1 MIRPS
6 DLIYQIPNM
15 RGKMKEM
22 NIVEA
27 APIRDQ
33 VADIL
38 RKRIISGDLAN
49 GEKLSERQISTELNI
64 STTPVKEAFRLLQA
78 EGLIYTLPRKGSF
91 VSANASEH
99 AYQVMLLRS
108 SIDGVAAYLAA
119 KRINEELYNTMEEPL
134 MKSEELINKGADD
147 GEAISYYNELFHIA
161 IREASGNEQII
172 AMGNNLSSIDKSLRR
187 LVNRDTVSVKSRHS
201 EHKQILEFIRR
212 GSCEEAE
219 LAMVHH
225 IRKANMPLLNK

>member
-1 MIRPS
+1 
-6 DLIYQIPNM
+6 
-15 RGKMKEM
+15 M
-22 NIVEA
+22 NIVEVV
-27 APIRDQ
+27 PIRDQ

-49 GEKLSERQISTELNI
+49 GERLSERQISAELNI

-119 KRINEELYNTMEEPL
+119 KRINEELYNAIEDPL
-134 MKSEELINKGADD
+134 MKAEKLINKGADD
-147 GEAISYYNELFHIA
+147 GEAISQYNDQFHMA
-161 IREASGNEQII
+161 IREASGNEQVI

-187 LVNRDTVSVKSRHS
+187 LINRDSTLMKSRHS
-201 EHKQILEFIRR
+201 EHKQILECIRR

-219 LAMVHH
+219 MAMVHH

>member
-1 MIRPS
+1 
-6 DLIYQIPNM
+6 
-15 RGKMKEM
+15 MKEM
-22 NIVEA
+22 NIVEV

-119 KRINEELYNTMEEPL
+119 KMINEELYNTMGEPL

-172 AMGNNLSSIDKSLRR
+172 AMGNNLSSIDKSLRS
-187 LVNRDTVSVKSRHS
+187 LVNRDPIAMKSRHS

>member
-1 MIRPS
+1 
-6 DLIYQIPNM
+6 
-15 RGKMKEM
+15 MKEM

-119 KRINEELYNTMEEPL
+119 KRINEERYQIMEEPL
-134 MKSEELINKGADD
+134 MKAEELINEGTED
-147 GEAISYYNELFHIA
+147 GETISHYNDLFHIA

-187 LVNRDTVSVKSRHS
+187 LVNRDSVSMKSRHS

-212 GSCEEAE
+212 GNCEEAE

>member
-1 MIRPS
+1 
-6 DLIYQIPNM
+6 
-15 RGKMKEM
+15 M

-27 APIRDQ
+27 VPIRDQ

-49 GEKLSERQISTELNI
+49 GERLSERQISAELNI
-64 STTPVKEAFRLLQA
+64 STTPIKEAFRLLQA

-119 KRINEELYNTMEEPL
+119 KRINEELYNAIEDPL
-134 MKSEELINKGADD
+134 MKAEKLINKGADD
-147 GEAISYYNELFHIA
+147 GEAISQYNDQFHMA
-161 IREASGNEQII
+161 IREASGNEQVI

-187 LVNRDTVSVKSRHS
+187 LINRDSTLMKSRHS
-201 EHKQILEFIRR
+201 EHKQILECIRR

-219 LAMVHH
+219 MAMVHH

>member
-1 MIRPS
+1 
-6 DLIYQIPNM
+6 
-15 RGKMKEM
+15 M

-38 RKRIISGDLAN
+38 RKRIISGELAN
-49 GEKLSERQISTELNI
+49 GERLSERQISSELNI

-78 EGLIYTLPRKGSF
+78 EGLIYTLPRRGSF

-119 KRINEELYNTMEEPL
+119 KRNNEELFRTMEEPL
-134 MKSEELINKGADD
+134 LKAEELINEGAEDS
-147 GEAISYYNELFHIA
+147 EMISHYNDAFHLA
-161 IREASGNEQII
+161 IREASGNEQITLTPAI
-172 AMGNNLSSIDKSLRR
+172 SFKLSSIALRFNGIFFLR
-187 LVNRDTVSVKSRHS
+187 IFFKMLSYDLTLVL
-201 EHKQILEFIRR
+201 ILSI
-212 GSCEEAE
+212 G
-219 LAMVHH
+219 
-225 IRKANMPLLNK
+225 LLSYSKDNS

>member
-1 MIRPS
+1 
-6 DLIYQIPNM
+6 
-15 RGKMKEM
+15 MKEM

-49 GEKLSERQISTELNI
+49 GEKLSERQISAELNI

-119 KRINEELYNTMEEPL
+119 KRINDAYD
-134 MKSEELINKGADD
+134 I
-147 GEAISYYNELFHIA
+147 
-161 IREASGNEQII
+161 
-172 AMGNNLSSIDKSLRR
+172 
-187 LVNRDTVSVKSRHS
+187 
-201 EHKQILEFIRR
+201 
-212 GSCEEAE
+212 SCELERKRVECAIMIKAAEAE
-219 LAMVHH
+219 KDEA
-225 IRKANMPLLNK
+225 RNEEK

>member
-1 MIRPS
+1 
-6 DLIYQIPNM
+6 
-15 RGKMKEM
+15 MKEM

-99 AYQVMLLRS
+99 ACQAMLLRS

-119 KRINEELYNTMEEPL
+119 KRRNEELYQTMEGPL
-134 MKSEELINKGADD
+134 MKAEELINNGAED
-147 GEAISYYNELFHIA
+147 GETISHYNDLFHIA
-161 IREASGNEQII
+161 IREASGNKQII
-172 AMGNNLSSIDKSLRR
+172 AMGNHLSSIDKSLRR
-187 LVNRDTVSVKSRHS
+187 LVNQDPVSVTSRHS
-201 EHKQILEFIRR
+201 EHKQILELIRR

-219 LAMVHH
+219 QTMVHH
-225 IRKANMPLLNK
+225 IRKANMPLLKK

>member
-1 MIRPS
+1 
-6 DLIYQIPNM
+6 
-15 RGKMKEM
+15 MKGR

-38 RKRIISGDLAN
+38 RKRIISGELAKC
-49 GEKLSERQISTELNI
+49 ERLSERQISSELNI

-78 EGLIYTLPRKGSF
+78 EGLIYTLPRRGSF

-119 KRINEELYNTMEEPL
+119 KRNNEELFRTMEEPL
-134 MKSEELINKGADD
+134 LKAEELINEGAEDS
-147 GEAISYYNELFHIA
+147 EMISHYNDAFHLA

-187 LVNRDTVSVKSRHS
+187 LVNRDAGSIKSRHN
-201 EHKQILEFIRR
+201 EHKQILEFIRK
-212 GSCEEAE
+212 GNCEEAE

-225 IRKANMPLLNK
+225 VRKGNTPLLSK

>member
-1 MIRPS
+1 
-6 DLIYQIPNM
+6 
-15 RGKMKEM
+15 M

-27 APIRDQ
+27 VPIRDQ

-38 RKRIISGDLAN
+38 RKRIISRDLAN
-49 GEKLSERQISTELNI
+49 GERLSERQISAELNI

-78 EGLIYTLPRKGSF
+78 EALIYTLPRKGSF

-119 KRINEELYNTMEEPL
+119 KRINEELYNAIEDPL
-134 MKSEELINKGADD
+134 MKAEKLINKGADD
-147 GEAISYYNELFHIA
+147 GEAISQYNDQFHMA
-161 IREASGNEQII
+161 IREASGNEQVI

-187 LVNRDTVSVKSRHS
+187 LINRDSTLMKSRHS
-201 EHKQILEFIRR
+201 EHKQILECIRR

-219 LAMVHH
+219 MAMVHH

>member
-1 MIRPS
+1 
-6 DLIYQIPNM
+6 
-15 RGKMKEM
+15 MKEM

-64 STTPVKEAFRLLQA
+64 STTPVKEAFRQLQA

-119 KRINEELYNTMEEPL
+119 KRINEELYQTMEEPL
-134 MKSEELINKGADD
+134 MKAEELINEGTEDS
-147 GEAISYYNELFHIA
+147 EMISHYNDLFHIA

-187 LVNRDTVSVKSRHS
+187 LVNRDVVSMKSRHS
-201 EHKQILEFIRR
+201 EHKQILEFIRQ

-225 IRKANMPLLNK
+225 IRKANMPLLDK

>member
-1 MIRPS
+1 MKNWNYDKTIRS
-6 DLIYQIPNM
+6 DISDSKHV
-15 RGKMKEM
+15 RKMKEM

-49 GEKLSERQISTELNI
+49 GEKLSERQISAELNI

-119 KRINEELYNTMEEPL
+119 KRINEELYNAIEEPL

-147 GEAISYYNELFHIA
+147 GEAISYYNELFH
-161 IREASGNEQII
+161 I

>member
-1 MIRPS
+1 
-6 DLIYQIPNM
+6 
-15 RGKMKEM
+15 M

-27 APIRDQ
+27 VPIRDQ
-33 VADIL
+33 VEDIL

-49 GEKLSERQISTELNI
+49 GERLSERQISAELNI

-119 KRINEELYNTMEEPL
+119 KRINEELYNAIEDPL
-134 MKSEELINKGADD
+134 MKAEKLINKGADD
-147 GEAISYYNELFHIA
+147 GEAISQYNDQFHMA
-161 IREASGNEQII
+161 IREASGNEQVI

-187 LVNRDTVSVKSRHS
+187 LINRDSTLMKSRHS
-201 EHKQILEFIRR
+201 EHKQILECIRR

-219 LAMVHH
+219 MAMVHH

>member
-1 MIRPS
+1 
-6 DLIYQIPNM
+6 
-15 RGKMKEM
+15 M

-27 APIRDQ
+27 GPIRDQ

-49 GEKLSERQISTELNI
+49 GERLSERQISAELNI

-119 KRINEELYNTMEEPL
+119 KRINEELYNAIEDPL
-134 MKSEELINKGADD
+134 MKAEKLINKGADD
-147 GEAISYYNELFHIA
+147 GEAISQYNDQFHMA
-161 IREASGNEQII
+161 IREASGNEQVI

-187 LVNRDTVSVKSRHS
+187 LINRDSTLMKSRHS
-201 EHKQILEFIRR
+201 EHKQILECIRR

-219 LAMVHH
+219 MAMVHH

>member
-1 MIRPS
+1 
-6 DLIYQIPNM
+6 
-15 RGKMKEM
+15 M

-27 APIRDQ
+27 VPIRDQ

-49 GEKLSERQISTELNI
+49 GERLSERQISAELNI

-119 KRINEELYNTMEEPL
+119 KRINEELYNAIEDPL
-134 MKSEELINKGADD
+134 MKAEKLINKGADD
-147 GEAISYYNELFHIA
+147 GEAISQYNDQFHMA
-161 IREASGNEQII
+161 IREASGNEQVI

-187 LVNRDTVSVKSRHS
+187 LINRDSTLMKSRHS
-201 EHKQILEFIRR
+201 EHKQILECIRR

-219 LAMVHH
+219 MAMVHH

>member
-1 MIRPS
+1 
-6 DLIYQIPNM
+6 
-15 RGKMKEM
+15 M

-27 APIRDQ
+27 VPIRDQ

-49 GEKLSERQISTELNI
+49 GERLSERQISAELNI

-119 KRINEELYNTMEEPL
+119 KRINEELYNAIEDPL
-134 MKSEELINKGADD
+134 MKAEKLINTGTDD
-147 GEAISYYNELFHIA
+147 GEAISQYNDQFHMA
-161 IREASGNEQII
+161 IREASGNEQVI
-172 AMGNNLSSIDKSLRR
+172 AMGNNLTSIDKSLRR
-187 LVNRDTVSVKSRHS
+187 LINRDSTLMKSRHS
-201 EHKQILEFIRR
+201 EHKQILECIRR

-219 LAMVHH
+219 MAMVHH

>member
-1 MIRPS
+1 
-6 DLIYQIPNM
+6 
-15 RGKMKEM
+15 M

-27 APIRDQ
+27 VPIRDQ

-49 GEKLSERQISTELNI
+49 GERLSERQISAELNI

-119 KRINEELYNTMEEPL
+119 KRINEELYNAIEDPF
-134 MKSEELINKGADD
+134 MKAEKLINKGADD
-147 GEAISYYNELFHIA
+147 GEAISQYNDQFHMA
-161 IREASGNEQII
+161 IREASGNEQVI

-187 LVNRDTVSVKSRHS
+187 LINRDSTLMKSRHS
-201 EHKQILEFIRR
+201 EHKQILECIRR

-219 LAMVHH
+219 MAMVHH

>member
-1 MIRPS
+1 
-6 DLIYQIPNM
+6 
-15 RGKMKEM
+15 M

-27 APIRDQ
+27 VPIRDQ

-49 GEKLSERQISTELNI
+49 GERLSERQISAELNI

-91 VSANASEH
+91 VSANVSER

-119 KRINEELYNTMEEPL
+119 KRINEELYNAIEDPL
-134 MKSEELINKGADD
+134 MKAEKLINKGADD
-147 GEAISYYNELFHIA
+147 GEAISQYNDQFHMA
-161 IREASGNEQII
+161 IREASGNEHVI

-187 LVNRDTVSVKSRHS
+187 LINRDSTLMKSRHS
-201 EHKQILEFIRR
+201 EHKQILECIRR

-219 LAMVHH
+219 MAMVHH

>member
-1 MIRPS
+1 
-6 DLIYQIPNM
+6 
-15 RGKMKEM
+15 M

-78 EGLIYTLPRKGSF
+78 EGLIYTLPRQGSF

-119 KRINEELYNTMEEPL
+119 KRINEELYNAIEDPL
-134 MKSEELINKGADD
+134 MKAEKLINTGTDD
-147 GEAISYYNELFHIA
+147 GEAISQYNDQFHMA
-161 IREASGNEQII
+161 IREASGNEQVI
-172 AMGNNLSSIDKSLRR
+172 AMGNNLTSIDKSLRR
-187 LVNRDTVSVKSRHS
+187 LINRDSTLMKSRHS
-201 EHKQILEFIRR
+201 EHKQILECIRR

-219 LAMVHH
+219 MAMVHH

>member
-1 MIRPS
+1 
-6 DLIYQIPNM
+6 
-15 RGKMKEM
+15 MKEM

-27 APIRDQ
+27 VPIRDQ

-49 GEKLSERQISTELNI
+49 GERLSERQISAELNI

-119 KRINEELYNTMEEPL
+119 KRINEELYNAIEDPL
-134 MKSEELINKGADD
+134 MKAEKLINKGADD
-147 GEAISYYNELFHIA
+147 GEAISQYNDQFHMA
-161 IREASGNEQII
+161 IREASGNEQVI

-187 LVNRDTVSVKSRHS
+187 LINRDSTLMKSRHS
-201 EHKQILEFIRR
+201 EHKQILECIRR

-219 LAMVHH
+219 MAMVHH

>member
-1 MIRPS
+1 MRKNERNEYCGSRS
-6 DLIYQIPNM
+6 DS
-15 RGKMKEM
+15 R
-22 NIVEA
+22 
-27 APIRDQ
+27 Q

-49 GEKLSERQISTELNI
+49 GERLSERQISAELNI

-119 KRINEELYNTMEEPL
+119 KRINEELYNAIEDPL
-134 MKSEELINKGADD
+134 MKAEKLINKGADD
-147 GEAISYYNELFHIA
+147 GEAISQYNDQFHMA
-161 IREASGNEQII
+161 IREASGNEQVI

-187 LVNRDTVSVKSRHS
+187 LINRDSTLMKSRHS
-201 EHKQILEFIRR
+201 EHKQILECIRR

-219 LAMVHH
+219 MAMVHH

>member
-1 MIRPS
+1 M
-6 DLIYQIPNM
+6 
-15 RGKMKEM
+15 GKNSANVRSET
-22 NIVEA
+22 
-27 APIRDQ
+27 Q
-33 VADIL
+33 S
-38 RKRIISGDLAN
+38 RISAL
-49 GEKLSERQISTELNI
+49 
-64 STTPVKEAFRLLQA
+64 TPVKEAFRLLQA
-78 EGLIYTLPRKGSF
+78 EGLIHTLPRKGSF

-119 KRINEELYNTMEEPL
+119 KRINEELYNTMEVPL

-212 GSCEEAE
+212 EAVKKRNW
-219 LAMVHH
+219 LWAPYP
-225 IRKANMPLLNK
+225 KGKYAAFK

>member
-1 MIRPS
+1 
-6 DLIYQIPNM
+6 
-15 RGKMKEM
+15 M

-27 APIRDQ
+27 VPIRDQ

-38 RKRIISGDLAN
+38 RKRIVSGDLAN
-49 GEKLSERQISTELNI
+49 GERLSERQISAELNI

-119 KRINEELYNTMEEPL
+119 KRINEELYNAIEDPL
-134 MKSEELINKGADD
+134 MKAEKLINKGADD
-147 GEAISYYNELFHIA
+147 GEAISQYNDQFHMA
-161 IREASGNEQII
+161 IREASGNEQVI

-187 LVNRDTVSVKSRHS
+187 LINRDSTLMKSRHS
-201 EHKQILEFIRR
+201 EHKQILECIRR

-219 LAMVHH
+219 MAMVHH

>member
-1 MIRPS
+1 
-6 DLIYQIPNM
+6 
-15 RGKMKEM
+15 MKEM

-49 GEKLSERQISTELNI
+49 GEKLSERQISAELNI

-99 AYQVMLLRS
+99 AYQ
-108 SIDGVAAYLAA
+108 
-119 KRINEELYNTMEEPL
+119 
-134 MKSEELINKGADD
+134 
-147 GEAISYYNELFHIA
+147 
-161 IREASGNEQII
+161 
-172 AMGNNLSSIDKSLRR
+172 
-187 LVNRDTVSVKSRHS
+187 
-201 EHKQILEFIRR
+201 
-212 GSCEEAE
+212 
-219 LAMVHH
+219 
-225 IRKANMPLLNK
+225 

>member
-1 MIRPS
+1 
-6 DLIYQIPNM
+6 
-15 RGKMKEM
+15 MKKM

-99 AYQVMLLRS
+99 ACQAMLLRS

-119 KRINEELYNTMEEPL
+119 KRRNEELYQTMEGPL
-134 MKSEELINKGADD
+134 MKAEELINNGAED
-147 GEAISYYNELFHIA
+147 GETISHYNDLFHIA
-161 IREASGNEQII
+161 IREASGNKQII
-172 AMGNNLSSIDKSLRR
+172 AMGNHLSSIDKSLRR
-187 LVNRDTVSVKSRHS
+187 LVNQDPVSVTSRHS
-201 EHKQILEFIRR
+201 EHKQILELIRR

-219 LAMVHH
+219 QTMVHH

>member
-1 MIRPS
+1 
-6 DLIYQIPNM
+6 
-15 RGKMKEM
+15 M

-27 APIRDQ
+27 VPIRDQ

-49 GEKLSERQISTELNI
+49 GERLSERQISAELNI

-119 KRINEELYNTMEEPL
+119 KRINEELYNAIEDPL
-134 MKSEELINKGADD
+134 MKAEKLINKGADD
-147 GEAISYYNELFHIA
+147 GEAISQYNDQFHMA
-161 IREASGNEQII
+161 IREASGNEQVI
-172 AMGNNLSSIDKSLRR
+172 AMGNNSSSIDKSLRR
-187 LVNRDTVSVKSRHS
+187 LINRDSTLMKSRHS
-201 EHKQILEFIRR
+201 EHKQILECIRR

-219 LAMVHH
+219 MAMVHH

>member
-1 MIRPS
+1 
-6 DLIYQIPNM
+6 
-15 RGKMKEM
+15 M

-27 APIRDQ
+27 VPIRDQ
-33 VADIL
+33 MADIL

-49 GEKLSERQISTELNI
+49 GERLSERQISAELNI

-119 KRINEELYNTMEEPL
+119 KRINEELYNAIEDPL
-134 MKSEELINKGADD
+134 MKAEKLINKGADD
-147 GEAISYYNELFHIA
+147 GEAISQYNDQFHMA
-161 IREASGNEQII
+161 IREASGNEQVI

-187 LVNRDTVSVKSRHS
+187 LINRDSTLMKSRHS
-201 EHKQILEFIRR
+201 EHKQILECIRR

-219 LAMVHH
+219 TGYGTPYPKGKYAAF
-225 IRKANMPLLNK
+225 K

>member
-1 MIRPS
+1 
-6 DLIYQIPNM
+6 
-15 RGKMKEM
+15 M

-27 APIRDQ
+27 VPIRDQ

-49 GEKLSERQISTELNI
+49 GERLSERQISAELNI
-64 STTPVKEAFRLLQA
+64 STTAVKEAFRLLQA

-119 KRINEELYNTMEEPL
+119 KRINEELYNAIEDPL
-134 MKSEELINKGADD
+134 MKAEKLINKGADD
-147 GEAISYYNELFHIA
+147 GEAISQYNDQFHMA
-161 IREASGNEQII
+161 IREASGNEQVI

-187 LVNRDTVSVKSRHS
+187 LINRDSTLMKSRHS
-201 EHKQILEFIRR
+201 EHKQILECIRR

-219 LAMVHH
+219 MAMVHH

>member
-1 MIRPS
+1 
-6 DLIYQIPNM
+6 
-15 RGKMKEM
+15 M

-99 AYQVMLLRS
+99 ACQAMLLRS

-119 KRINEELYNTMEEPL
+119 KRRNEELYQTMEGPL
-134 MKSEELINKGADD
+134 MKAEELINNGAED
-147 GEAISYYNELFHIA
+147 GETISHYNDLFHIA
-161 IREASGNEQII
+161 IREASGNKQII
-172 AMGNNLSSIDKSLRR
+172 AMGNHLSSIDKSLRR
-187 LVNRDTVSVKSRHS
+187 LVNQDPVSVTSRHS
-201 EHKQILEFIRR
+201 EHKQILELIRR

-219 LAMVHH
+219 QTMVHH

>member
-1 MIRPS
+1 
-6 DLIYQIPNM
+6 
-15 RGKMKEM
+15 MKEM

-99 AYQVMLLRS
+99 ACQAMLLRS

-119 KRINEELYNTMEEPL
+119 KRRNEELYQTMEGPL
-134 MKSEELINKGADD
+134 MKAEELINNGAED
-147 GEAISYYNELFHIA
+147 GETISHYNDLFHIA
-161 IREASGNEQII
+161 IREASGNKQII
-172 AMGNNLSSIDKSLRR
+172 AMGNHLSSIDKSLRR
-187 LVNRDTVSVKSRHS
+187 LVNQDPVSVTSRHS
-201 EHKQILEFIRR
+201 EHKQILELIRR

-219 LAMVHH
+219 QTMVHH

>member
-1 MIRPS
+1 
-6 DLIYQIPNM
+6 
-15 RGKMKEM
+15 MKEM

-134 MKSEELINKGADD
+134 MKSEELIN
-147 GEAISYYNELFHIA
+147 ELFHIA

-172 AMGNNLSSIDKSLRR
+172 AMGNNLSSIDKSLRI

>member
-1 MIRPS
+1 
-6 DLIYQIPNM
+6 
-15 RGKMKEM
+15 M

-27 APIRDQ
+27 VPIRDQ

-49 GEKLSERQISTELNI
+49 GERLSERQISAELNI

-99 AYQVMLLRS
+99 PYQVMLLRS

-119 KRINEELYNTMEEPL
+119 KRINEELYNAIEDPL
-134 MKSEELINKGADD
+134 MKAEKLINKGADD
-147 GEAISYYNELFHIA
+147 GEAISQYNDQFHMA
-161 IREASGNEQII
+161 IREASGNEHVI

-187 LVNRDTVSVKSRHS
+187 LINRDSTLMKSRHS
-201 EHKQILEFIRR
+201 EHKQILECIRR

-219 LAMVHH
+219 MAMVHH